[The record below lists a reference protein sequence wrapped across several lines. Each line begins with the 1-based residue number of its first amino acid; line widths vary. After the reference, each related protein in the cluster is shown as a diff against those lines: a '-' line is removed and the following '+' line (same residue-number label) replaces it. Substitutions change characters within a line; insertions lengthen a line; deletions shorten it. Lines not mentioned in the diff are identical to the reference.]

1 MDDSHDDHADHE
13 DYPHGDEEEGRVTS
27 PMQDFT
33 TSQVGIGFV
42 VLLVGLAVTFGLPL
56 LF

>member
-1 MDDSHDDHADHE
+1 MADHADDHADHE
-13 DYPHGDEEEGRVTS
+13 HHPHGEEEEGRVTS
-27 PMQDFT
+27 PMKEFT
-33 TSQVGIGFV
+33 TGQVGIGFA